1 MCSSWPA
8 VAMPCCSRSFAAAR
22 VSAHACSLRGTG
34 SGVWAV
40 AQGHVD
46 PKRVCIEGASYGG
59 FAAALALAR
68 DPDVFACGISFAGVS
83 DLELLYSAGWS
94 DLTEESKVYGLEVL
108 LGDPKHDAQRL
119 RDASPLHNA
128 ARIKKPLLLAHG
140 GWDVRVPVE
149 HAKRLRDA
157 VKPHNPHLEW
167 VLYDNEAHGLEHPSN
182 RIDYW
187 RRVEAFLAKYIGAGR

>member
-1 MCSSWPA
+1 MQDDLVDS
-8 VAMPCCSRSFAAAR
+8 VR
-22 VSAHACSLRGTG
+22 
-34 SGVWAV
+34 WAV

-59 FAAALALAR
+59 YAAALALAR

-83 DLELLYSAGWS
+83 DLELLFSVGWS

-108 LGDPKHDAQRL
+108 LGDPKQDAQRL
-119 RDASPLHNA
+119 REASPLHQA

-140 GWDVRVPVE
+140 AWDVRVPVA

-157 VKPHNPHLEW
+157 VQPHNPNLEW
-167 VLYDNEAHGLEHPSN
+167 VLYDNEAHGLEHPRN
-182 RIDYW
+182 RIEHW
-187 RRVEAFLAKYIGAGR
+187 RRVEAFLAKHIGAGRR